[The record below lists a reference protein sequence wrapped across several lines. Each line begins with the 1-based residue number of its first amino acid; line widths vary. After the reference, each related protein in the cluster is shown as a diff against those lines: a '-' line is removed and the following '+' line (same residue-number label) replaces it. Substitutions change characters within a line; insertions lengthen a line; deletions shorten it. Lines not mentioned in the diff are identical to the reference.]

1 MKKHKTNEYVAG
13 HTTQHNIPDIMTKGM
28 SVYLKDSSEETSE
41 ETRTTDDNNIDAGEK
56 NILESRLGI
65 EDGDD
70 LDGL

>member
-1 MKKHKTNEYVAG
+1 
-13 HTTQHNIPDIMTKGM
+13 MTKGM